1 MASDESGGDVE
12 VLRALGMESRTRRRI
27 RQLLLWLCLPLALAA
42 LGYGGVHLY
51 RQRALQQR
59 PHYRSERVVRSDIQV
74 VVSATGTLKGQNT
87 VEVGA
92 EVSGRVAAVHADFND
107 RVKKGQLLLEID
119 PEQARAS
126 VDEARARVAEAD
138 AAIKQAEASLLEA
151 RQNAQRAEREQ
162 TQGLV
167 SQKELEALRAA
178 LLRAQASSESAKA
191 SALMARATL
200 KSQSSRLEKTR
211 IVSPIDGV
219 VLARL
224 VEPGQTVNAG
234 MTTPVLFKLAE
245 DLRRMR
251 LFVYVDEADIGRTRE
266 GQSASFTV
274 DAYPDKTFPSR
285 VVSLRNE
292 PKEEQNVVSYEA
304 VLAVDNDALLLRPG
318 MTATATI
325 VADRRA
331 SVLAVPNAALRFTPP
346 LVAARDGAQRPRG
359 RGVWTVDAEAGKEPQ
374 QPEPEPRFVPLKTGA
389 SDGRYTEVI
398 SGGVRAGTPVLVDL
412 IEEKKR

>member
-1 MASDESGGDVE
+1 MPSDQSSAEREVLKALGVESRARMRLRRLSVVTALVLALSALASGG
-12 VLRALGMESRTRRRI
+12 L
-27 RQLLLWLCLPLALAA
+27 
-42 LGYGGVHLY
+42 HFY
-51 RQRALQQR
+51 RQRALMQKPRYQ
-59 PHYRSERVVRSDIQV
+59 SEAVLRTDIQV

-92 EVSGRVAAVHADFND
+92 EVSGRVADVHVDFND
-107 RVKKGQLLLEID
+107 RVTKGQLLLEID
-119 PEQARAS
+119 PEQARAV

-151 RQNAQRAEREQ
+151 RQNATRAEQ
-162 TQGLV
+162 QIKQGLV
-167 SQKELEALRAA
+167 SQKEVESLRAA
-178 LLRAQASSESAKA
+178 LARAEASLDSAKA

-200 KSQSSRLEKTR
+200 KSQVSRLEKTR
-211 IVSPIDGV
+211 IISPISGV

-245 DLRRMR
+245 DLRRMS
-251 LFVYVDEADIGRTRE
+251 LYVYVDEADIGRTRE
-266 GQSASFTV
+266 GQAATFTV
-274 DAYPDKTFPSR
+274 DAYPDKAFPSK

-331 SVLAVPNAALRFTPP
+331 GVLTVPNAALRFTPP
-346 LVAARDGAQRPRG
+346 LLAARDGPQKPRG
-359 RGVWTVDAEAGKEPQ
+359 RGVFTLAGE
-374 QPEPEPRFVPLKTGA
+374 EPRFVALKTGA
-389 SDGRYTEVI
+389 SDGRNTEVI
-398 SGGVRAGTPVLVDL
+398 SGELRAGTRVLVDV